1 MTFFLNG
8 RFVAREEAVVSVY
21 DHGLLY
27 GDGIF
32 EGIRIYGGKI
42 FRLAEHIR
50 RFYDSAKSILLELP
64 LTPDALEEAL
74 QEGVKRY
81 GKDEGYIRL
90 VATRGPG
97 DLGLDPAKCAAP
109 TLFFIVDTIS
119 LYPEKFYREGI
130 PVVTASSRRLPADG
144 LDPRVKTLNY
154 LNNILA
160 KVEAKQ
166 AGCIEAVMLN
176 HRGEVAEC
184 TADNIFMVRDGILA
198 TPAPHCGILQGITRQ
213 TVLELA
219 AQEGI
224 AARET
229 ILTRFDLY
237 TADECFMTGS
247 GAEIVP
253 VVRIDGRTIGSG
265 LPGEV
270 TERLRLAFK
279 KLVGSH

>member
-1 MTFFLNG
+1 MTFYLNG

-32 EGIRIYGGKI
+32 EGIRIYAGKI

-64 LTPDALEEAL
+64 IEPDALEEAL

-109 TLFFIVDTIS
+109 TLFFIIDTIS

-130 PVVTASSRRLPADG
+130 PVVTASSRRL
-144 LDPRVKTLNY
+144 
-154 LNNILA
+154 
-160 KVEAKQ
+160 
-166 AGCIEAVMLN
+166 
-176 HRGEVAEC
+176 
-184 TADNIFMVRDGILA
+184 
-198 TPAPHCGILQGITRQ
+198 
-213 TVLELA
+213 
-219 AQEGI
+219 
-224 AARET
+224 
-229 ILTRFDLY
+229 
-237 TADECFMTGS
+237 
-247 GAEIVP
+247 
-253 VVRIDGRTIGSG
+253 
-265 LPGEV
+265 
-270 TERLRLAFK
+270 
-279 KLVGSH
+279 